1 MTTAHPKTFAKLLD
15 NLQAGMSFAVAM
27 MYAGSGDSTG
37 WAWMRKSHAAEK
49 ANDTYGKF
57 FFAWPSDS
65 EPDYLHNL
73 IRRARARRGEMLTTA
88 LLTGDVVI
96 EDGRVVFEP
105 GDFGE
110 VTYDEF
116 GIPIA
121 RRPTVRPA
129 RIVLPTPQ
137 HELSPA
143 SFGTP
148 TKAGRA
154 IMAEKAKPG
163 GPFKQVS
170 AMEKELREKLKE
182 AQAHPDRA
190 SAKPN
195 PTLAPVQIL
204 GRGGNNDPQERINQ
218 PSNET
223 GLTAPKPDAP
233 RAPAGIDYSRKQ

>member
-1 MTTAHPKTFAKLLD
+1 
-15 NLQAGMSFAVAM
+15 MSFATAM
-27 MYAGSGDSTG
+27 MYAGSGESTG

-49 ANDTYGKF
+49 AGDKYGKF
-57 FFAWPSDS
+57 FFAWPSYA

-73 IRRARARRGEMLTTA
+73 VARARARRGEMLTTA

-96 EDGRVVFEP
+96 DDGRVVFEP

-121 RRPTVRPA
+121 RRPTVRPV
-129 RIVLPTPQ
+129 RIVTYAPDR
-137 HELSPA
+137 ELSPA

-154 IMAEKAKPG
+154 IMAERAKPI
-163 GPFKQVS
+163 GPYKQMS
-170 AMEKELREKLKE
+170 EMEKELREKLKE
-182 AQAHPDRA
+182 AQSNPNRPT
-190 SAKPN
+190 AKPN

-204 GRGGNNDPQERINQ
+204 GRGGFNDPQERINQ

-223 GLTAPKPDAP
+223 GLTTRKPDAP
-233 RAPAGIDYSRKQ
+233 RAQPAAIDYSRKR